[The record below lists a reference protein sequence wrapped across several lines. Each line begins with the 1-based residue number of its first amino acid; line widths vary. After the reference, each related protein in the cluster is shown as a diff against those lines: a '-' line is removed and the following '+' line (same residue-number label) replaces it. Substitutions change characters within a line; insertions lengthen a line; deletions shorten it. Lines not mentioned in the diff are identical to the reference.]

1 LDFFNFS
8 LRETTGE
15 SNRGY
20 PPFWLGG
27 PPPENLEIL
36 DGRKCNMGIYLREM
50 KLLIA
55 QKCRFY
61 FNELNGQPL
70 HINEI

>member
-1 LDFFNFS
+1 
-8 LRETTGE
+8 
-15 SNRGY
+15 
-20 PPFWLGG
+20 LGG

-55 QKCRFY
+55 QKCRF
-61 FNELNGQPL
+61 FRVNFCFSQR
-70 HINEI
+70 EIEEIQATVKMPQI